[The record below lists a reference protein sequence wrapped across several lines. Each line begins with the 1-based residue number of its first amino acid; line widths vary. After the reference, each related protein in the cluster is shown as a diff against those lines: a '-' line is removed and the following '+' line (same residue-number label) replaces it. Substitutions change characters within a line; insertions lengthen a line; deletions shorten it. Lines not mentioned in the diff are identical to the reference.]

1 MAVAPGDLLAIRTAG
16 AYGMSMASTYNSR
29 PLPMEV
35 LVDGAV
41 IRPLRRRMTAL
52 DLLSDEYDLRL
63 GQACIPAD
71 EVKTLFT
78 QAQTYSEPAEDHDN
92 K

>member
-1 MAVAPGDLLAIRTAG
+1 
-16 AYGMSMASTYNSR
+16 
-29 PLPMEV
+29 
-35 LVDGAV
+35 
-41 IRPLRRRMTAL
+41 MTAL
-52 DLLSDEYDLRL
+52 DLLSDEYDLGL

-71 EVKTLFT
+71 EVKKLFT

>member
-1 MAVAPGDLLAIRTAG
+1 
-16 AYGMSMASTYNSR
+16 
-29 PLPMEV
+29 MEV

-52 DLLSDEYDLRL
+52 DLLSDEYDLGL

-71 EVKTLFT
+71 EVKSSSLKLKHTASPLKIT
-78 QAQTYSEPAEDHDN
+78 TTNSQSAL